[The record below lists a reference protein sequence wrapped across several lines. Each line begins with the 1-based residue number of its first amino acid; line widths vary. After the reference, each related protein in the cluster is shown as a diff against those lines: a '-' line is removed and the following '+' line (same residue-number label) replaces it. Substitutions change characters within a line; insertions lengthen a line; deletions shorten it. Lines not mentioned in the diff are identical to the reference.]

1 MIFLFQ
7 DKKRVQIWLYEDTS
21 MRLEGRIIGFDE
33 YMNMTLDD
41 AEEVNVKGK
50 NAGKRQRL
58 GRIMLKG
65 DCVTLLQEAV

>member
-1 MIFLFQ
+1 
-7 DKKRVQIWLYEDTS
+7 